1 MRIIEGEVFRY
12 FEFYKQEYYAL
23 IKVNGTKSIDA
34 YNKSV
39 RLYIDHIG
47 GKNITEVKLE
57 GIPRELTKDEALL
70 SFLKADGNKEKK
82 VGYLLNQFEK
92 AEDVPLLIDGTLL

>member
-1 MRIIEGEVFRY
+1 MRNIEGEVFRY

-39 RLYIDHIG
+39 RLYVEHVG
-47 GKNITEVKLE
+47 GGNVTEVKLE
-57 GIPRELTKDEALL
+57 GTPRELTKEEALL
-70 SFLKADGNKEKK
+70 RFLKADGNKEEK
-82 VGYLLNQFEK
+82 VGYLLNQFEI
-92 AEDVPLLIDGTLL
+92 AEDVPLLVDSSLL